1 VTWDA
6 RTVTFSINFKLNLFI
21 YKVVI
26 KGIIKFMPFIS
37 SLAKSISSFGII
49 VIKEKNKAN

>member
-1 VTWDA
+1 M
-6 RTVTFSINFKLNLFI
+6 FNINFKLNLFI

-37 SLAKSISSFGII
+37 SFIKSISSFNII